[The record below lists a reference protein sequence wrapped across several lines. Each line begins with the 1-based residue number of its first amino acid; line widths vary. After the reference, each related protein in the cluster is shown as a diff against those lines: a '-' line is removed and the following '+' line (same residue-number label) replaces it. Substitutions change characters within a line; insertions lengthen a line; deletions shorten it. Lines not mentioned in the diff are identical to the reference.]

1 MLSFISKNF
10 DSFFI
15 LVRYFCIIYFG
26 SNAVIWAIEK
36 LSSFIRRKKNEKR
49 ISIYNQIILS
59 LSPRMGVLREKDFDI
74 IFNDVA
80 CHMGVTER
88 KIEKALKFLENEHIV
103 EKTELKGMLCGIK
116 PMFSYRLTKWF
127 VAIEF
132 PTYIKYK
139 TFKERCK
146 TMTLKELISD

>member
-1 MLSFISKNF
+1 MFSFISKNF

-26 SNAVIWAIEK
+26 SKAAIWAIEK

-49 ISIYNQIILS
+49 ILIYNHIIQS
-59 LSPRMGVLREKDFDI
+59 LSPCVDFLREKDADL

-80 CHMGVTER
+80 RQMGVTER
-88 KIEKALKFLENEHIV
+88 EVEKALKFLENEHIV
-103 EKTELKGMLCGIK
+103 EKTELKGILWGIK

-139 TFKERCK
+139 RALQNYDTKRAN
-146 TMTLKELISD
+146 